1 MRQRQLGSSGL
12 RVSVV
17 GLGCNQF
24 RSKIDDATVNATV
37 SAALDAG
44 VTLFDTADIYGQ
56 RGGSEESLGLALRGR
71 REHAVVATKFGM
83 DMGDGTVARGSRR
96 YIRSAVEASLRRL
109 QTDWID
115 LYQYHLL
122 DNVTPLEETLAAL
135 DELVDEGKVRHIGS
149 SNLAA
154 WQVVD
159 AEWIARTTHGE
170 RFISAQNRYSLLE
183 RNAERELVPA
193 ALHCGVGILPY
204 YPLAAG
210 VLTGKYHRGEPPPP
224 GTRLAGQPHRATE
237 MLTEP
242 TFALLDRLEAF
253 GRERDHS
260 LLDVAIAGL
269 ASRPAVGS
277 VIAGATSPEQ
287 VQANARAGEWELTA
301 EDRTALDL
309 ALQG

>member
-1 MRQRQLGSSGL
+1 MQLRQLGSSGL
-12 RVSVV
+12 TVSVV

-24 RSKIDDATVNATV
+24 RIKMDDAAVNDTV

-44 VTLFDTADIYGQ
+44 VTLFDTADIYGG

-71 REHAVVATKFGM
+71 RERAVVATKFGM

-96 YIRSAVEASLRRL
+96 YIRTAVEASLRRL

-115 LYQYHLL
+115 LYQYHEP
-122 DNVTPLEETLAAL
+122 DGVTPIAETLAAL
-135 DELVDEGKVRHIGS
+135 DELVDEGKVRYIGS

-159 AEWIARTTHGE
+159 AEWTARSSHRE

-183 RNAERELVPA
+183 REVERELAPA
-193 ALHCGVGILPY
+193 ALRCGVGILPF

-210 VLTGKYHRGEPPPP
+210 VLTGKYRRGEQPPV
-224 GTRLAGQPHRATE
+224 GSRLAGQPHRAAE
-237 MLTEP
+237 MLTE
-242 TFALLDRLEAF
+242 TTHALVERLEAF
-253 GRERDHS
+253 GRERGHS
-260 LLDVAIAGL
+260 MLDVAIAGL

-287 VQANARAGEWELTA
+287 VRANAAAGDWALSA
-301 EDRTALDL
+301 EDQAELDTL
-309 ALQG
+309 LRA

>member
-1 MRQRQLGSSGL
+1 MQLRQLGSSGL
-12 RVSVV
+12 TVSVV

-24 RSKIDDATVNATV
+24 RTKMDDAAVNDTV
-37 SAALDAG
+37 SAAFDAG
-44 VTLFDTADIYGQ
+44 VTLFDTADIYGG

-71 REHAVVATKFGM
+71 RDRAVVATKFGM

-96 YIRSAVEASLRRL
+96 YVRTAVEASLRRL

-115 LYQYHLL
+115 LYQYHEP
-122 DNVTPLEETLAAL
+122 DGVTPIAETLAAL
-135 DELVDEGKVRHIGS
+135 NELVDEGKVRYIGS

-154 WQVVD
+154 WQVVE
-159 AEWIARTTHGE
+159 AEWTARTAHAE

-183 RNAERELVPA
+183 RDAERELAPA
-193 ALHCGVGILPY
+193 AARCGVGILPF

-210 VLTGKYHRGEPPPP
+210 VLTGKYRRGEAPPA

-242 TFALLDRLEAF
+242 TFALVDRLEAF
-253 GRERDHS
+253 GRERGHS
-260 LLDVAIAGL
+260 LLDVAVAGL

-287 VQANARAGEWELTA
+287 VRGNAAAGDWVLDAGDRA
-301 EDRTALDL
+301 ALEESL
-309 ALQG
+309 AA

>member
-1 MRQRQLGSSGL
+1 MQLRQLGSSGL
-12 RVSVV
+12 TVSVV

-24 RSKIDDATVNATV
+24 RTKMDDAAVNDTV
-37 SAALDAG
+37 SAAFDAG
-44 VTLFDTADIYGQ
+44 VTLFDTADIYGG

-71 REHAVVATKFGM
+71 RDRAVVATKFGM

-96 YIRSAVEASLRRL
+96 YVRTAVEASLRRL

-115 LYQYHLL
+115 LYQYHEP
-122 DNVTPLEETLAAL
+122 DGVTPIAETLAAL
-135 DELVDEGKVRHIGS
+135 NELVDEGKVRYIGS

-154 WQVVD
+154 WQVVE
-159 AEWIARTTHGE
+159 AEWTARTAHAE

-183 RNAERELVPA
+183 RDAERELAPA
-193 ALHCGVGILPY
+193 AARCGVGILPF

-210 VLTGKYHRGEPPPP
+210 VLTGKYRRGEAPPA

-242 TFALLDRLEAF
+242 TFALVDRLEAF
-253 GRERDHS
+253 GRERGHS
-260 LLDVAIAGL
+260 LLDVAVAGL

-287 VQANARAGEWELTA
+287 VRGNAAAGDWVLDAGDRA
-301 EDRTALDL
+301 ALEEAL
-309 ALQG
+309 AA

>member
-1 MRQRQLGSSGL
+1 MQLRQLGSSGL
-12 RVSVV
+12 TVSVV
-17 GLGCNQF
+17 GLGCNQL
-24 RSKIDDATVNATV
+24 RIKMDDAAVNDTV

-44 VTLFDTADIYGQ
+44 VTLFDTADIYGG

-71 REHAVVATKFGM
+71 RERAVVATKFGM

-96 YIRSAVEASLRRL
+96 YIRTAVEASLRRL

-115 LYQYHLL
+115 LYQYHEP
-122 DNVTPLEETLAAL
+122 DGVTPIAETLAAL
-135 DELVDEGKVRHIGS
+135 DELVDEGKVRYIGS

-159 AEWIARTTHGE
+159 AEWTARSSHRE

-183 RNAERELVPA
+183 REVERELTPA
-193 ALHCGVGILPY
+193 ALRCGVGILPF

-210 VLTGKYHRGEPPPP
+210 VLTGKYRRGEQPPA
-224 GTRLAGQPHRATE
+224 GSRLAGQPHRAAE
-237 MLTEP
+237 MLTEK
-242 TFALLDRLEAF
+242 THGLVERLEAF
-253 GRERDHS
+253 ARERGHS
-260 LLDVAIAGL
+260 MLDVAIAGL

-287 VQANARAGEWELTA
+287 VRANAAAGDWILGA
-301 EDRTALDL
+301 EDREALEMIL
-309 ALQG
+309 G

>member
-1 MRQRQLGSSGL
+1 MQQRQLGSSGL

-24 RSKIDDATVNATV
+24 RTRIDDAAVNETV

-44 VTLFDTADIYGQ
+44 ITLFDTADIYGG

-71 REHAVVATKFGM
+71 RDRALVATKFGM
-83 DMGDGTVARGSRR
+83 DMGDGEVARGSRR
-96 YIRSAVEASLRRL
+96 YIRRCVEASLRRL

-115 LYQYHLL
+115 LYQYHEP
-122 DNVTPLEETLAAL
+122 DNLTPLDETLAAL
-135 DELVDEGKVRHIGS
+135 DELVDEGKVRYIGS

-159 AEWIARTTHGE
+159 AEWIARSSHGE

-183 RNAERELVPA
+183 RDAERELAPA
-193 ALHCGVGILPY
+193 CVRSGVGILPF

-210 VLTGKYHRGEPPPP
+210 VLTGKYRRGEPPPA
-224 GTRLAGQPHRATE
+224 GTRLAGQPARASE
-237 MLTEP
+237 MLTER

-253 GRERDHS
+253 GRERGKS
-260 LLDVAIAGL
+260 LLEVAIAGL

-287 VQANARAGEWELTA
+287 VTANARAGEWELSA
-301 EDRTALDL
+301 EDRAALDAAL
-309 ALQG
+309 AG